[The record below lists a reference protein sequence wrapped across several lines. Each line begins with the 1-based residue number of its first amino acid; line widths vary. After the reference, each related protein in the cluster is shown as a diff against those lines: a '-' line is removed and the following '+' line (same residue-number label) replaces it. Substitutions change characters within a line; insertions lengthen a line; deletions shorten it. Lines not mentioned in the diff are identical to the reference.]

1 MKYNKIYSK
10 KKTATECGGTY
21 LNPRLSGQNQV
32 NLHDFEATL
41 LYIVNSRLPRAKD
54 PVTKEGA
61 RGREGWQ
68 GAVCVGWG
76 RAANTKL
83 GVYMSFSTLE
93 TEAGEL

>member
-1 MKYNKIYSK
+1 MKYNKTYSK

-21 LNPRLSGQNQV
+21 FNPRLSGQNQV
-32 NLHDFEATL
+32 NLRDFEATL

-68 GAVCVGWG
+68 GAGG
-76 RAANTKL
+76 AGAANIKL
-83 GVYMSFSTLE
+83 GMYMSFSTLE
-93 TEAGEL
+93 TEAGGL